1 MNIASGEILWQLGLS
16 RIIILIIKEIM
27 IIQFYILSFV
37 SAVPREGSVLK
48 PAKEQIKNLY

>member
-37 SAVPREGSVLK
+37 LAVPREGSVLK
-48 PAKEQIKNLY
+48 SAT

>member
-37 SAVPREGSVLK
+37 LAVPREGSVLK
-48 PAKEQIKNLY
+48 SAKEQIKNLY

>member
-1 MNIASGEILWQLGLS
+1 
-16 RIIILIIKEIM
+16 M

-37 SAVPREGSVLK
+37 LAVPREGSVLK